1 MEPDTSFCER
11 SQLEIPPALLEWSE
25 QEETE
30 PVVTNNSGFTQRID
44 AGAIV
49 GQSVNAQ
56 TVEGSSS
63 SITDYTEATFEE
75 SLIEFDEFPC
85 QVSTVVSED
94 HKARLR
100 EMLDVSRLLNKEQ
113 DELLK
118 NFLVDHHEAY
128 SIDPGERGET
138 DLLQMDINT
147 GDASPRRQPVRRMP
161 FAVRE
166 EVAQQLKDMQRNGMV
181 QSSSSPWA
189 SPVVMVCK
197 KDGTQRLCGLLS
209 SQCCDQ
215 I

>member
-94 HKARLR
+94 RKARL
-100 EMLDVSRLLNKEQ
+100 
-113 DELLK
+113 
-118 NFLVDHHEAY
+118 
-128 SIDPGERGET
+128 
-138 DLLQMDINT
+138 
-147 GDASPRRQPVRRMP
+147 
-161 FAVRE
+161 
-166 EVAQQLKDMQRNGMV
+166 
-181 QSSSSPWA
+181 
-189 SPVVMVCK
+189 
-197 KDGTQRLCGLLS
+197 
-209 SQCCDQ
+209 
-215 I
+215 